1 MCEKFF
7 CSGCQAWKYVSV
19 KVSSPGRS
27 RPICTLCLERIQ
39 EHTKGVTLVK
49 RGPATGQHAA
59 KPVKVERCQ
68 AAVAAVV
75 NKPVERAHWVA
86 NWSSL
91 MNS

>member
-19 KVSSPGRS
+19 KADSPGRS
-27 RPICTLCLERIQ
+27 RPIRSTQSVQIG

-49 RGPATGQHAA
+49 RDQPVGRRTVKTGN
-59 KPVKVERCQ
+59 VERSP
-68 AAVAAVV
+68 AAIAAVV
-75 NKPVERAHWVA
+75 NKPRERAHWLT

>member
-19 KVSSPGRS
+19 KASAPGRS
-27 RPICTLCLERIQ
+27 RPICTLCLEQIQ
-39 EHTKGVTLVK
+39 ARTKGVALVK
-49 RGPATGQHAA
+49 RGPATGQHEA
-59 KPVKVERCQ
+59 KPTQVERCP
-68 AAVAAVV
+68 AAIAAALH
-75 NKPVERAHWVA
+75 KPVARAHWLT

>member
-19 KVSSPGRS
+19 KASSPGRS
-27 RPICTLCLERIQ
+27 RPICALCVERIR

-49 RGPATGQHAA
+49 RDH
-59 KPVKVERCQ
+59 PVGRRTANPGNVERSP
-68 AAVAAVV
+68 AAIAAVV
-75 NKPVERAHWVA
+75 NKPVERAHWLT